1 MSRHSSSQ
9 KALRRWHGS
18 VNTVVF
24 YGCGFLFV
32 FIVGCRLLF
41 MWERTRLLKAARRE
55 QNPLEHVL

>member
-1 MSRHSSSQ
+1 
-9 KALRRWHGS
+9 
-18 VNTVVF
+18 
-24 YGCGFLFV
+24 V